1 MPPKLRGKWA
11 LGITPRNF
19 TWIIKDR
26 VAICERP
33 GGYGDNHRRVRRQE
47 EIIWL
52 RENHFDFVVSIIA
65 APHNL
70 HAYDELHMPFRHRP
84 LSGADDLDA
93 WLRVFYTELRDLIN
107 KEAKIVIHAEEVG
120 DRLVGIMGGY
130 VRWSQML
137 EDSSQAIQITEH
149 ISGRQLDTWS
159 RELILRVHELR

>member
-130 VRWSQML
+130 IRWSQML
-137 EDSSQAIQITEH
+137 EESSQAIQITEH